1 MKVITIANN
10 KGGVSKTTSTFN
22 LAYALAHFNKKV
34 LMYDNDPQRSLTIY
48 MGLNPL
54 DLTLTAYDIISGK
67 CNTKDAILTT
77 DNKNIDII
85 PSSIELSVGEIQ
97 IVSTIGREFILKNQL
112 ESIKD
117 KYDYILIDNTPSL
130 GILTINS
137 MMASDYIIAPLEP
150 SFLGLEGMSILASTI
165 DQVKT
170 MNTKLELMGVLITM
184 FNSRVIHHQE
194 VISEAQSKYPVFKS
208 FIKRSI
214 KFSDSCLA
222 CQSIIDYAGEDF
234 DGSQA
239 YINLAKEVIEYG
251 K

>member
-1 MKVITIANN
+1 MKIITIANN

-34 LMYDNDPQRSLTIY
+34 LMYDNDPQSSLTIY

-85 PSSIELSVGEIQ
+85 PSSIELSAGEIQ
-97 IVSTIGREFILKNQL
+97 IISTMGREFILRNQL
-112 ESIKD
+112 ETIKD
-117 KYDYILIDNTPSL
+117 EYDYILIDNTPSL

-150 SFLGLEGMSILASTI
+150 SFLGLKGMSILASTI

-184 FNSRVIHHQE
+184 FNSRTIHHQE
-194 VISEAQSKYPVFKS
+194 VVSEIQSKYPIFKS

-222 CQSIIDYAGEDF
+222 CRSIIDYAGEDF

-239 YINLAKEVIEYG
+239 YINLAKEVIEYV